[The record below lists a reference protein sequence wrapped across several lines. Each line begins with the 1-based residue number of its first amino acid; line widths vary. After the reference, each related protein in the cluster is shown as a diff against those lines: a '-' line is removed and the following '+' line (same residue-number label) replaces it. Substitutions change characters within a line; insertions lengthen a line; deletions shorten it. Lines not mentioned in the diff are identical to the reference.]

1 MTYQLDIPSDLSG
14 SDITAVFQYLDA
26 QLNTE
31 IVYAF
36 LYGIYTGI
44 VAVTLWNIFT
54 FKSQPIGRQ
63 VMVVAIV
70 LLFIVT
76 TINASFNW
84 SYISSGFIN
93 NGQSFWSK
101 YSVLVFSENIY
112 LGMGITGA
120 INTILADS
128 IIIWRCWMVW
138 GRRWLVVL
146 PPILLL
152 ISGIALK
159 LIDTYQG
166 YTTGSDDVLVFVL
179 YLSFTLATTI
189 WCTTLIICRILAV
202 VRGSDGVGGGVGVYR
217 HVIEVLIESSALYS
231 VFLILLMAFEV
242 RGDWAG
248 YYVDAMSGIARG
260 IAPTL
265 LVGRV
270 ATGHSRSEQ
279 SWQGSVMSSLHFGTR
294 RFRARD
300 PSSIEVETLQSVGIN
315 GDWEVERG
323 EMDRHT
329 RSRTESQEYYP
340 PSDVT
345 LQDDLEAQSESVD
358 DHNGEPV
365 GHTD

>member
-14 SDITAVFQYLDA
+14 SDIAAVFQYLDS

-44 VAVTLWNIFT
+44 VVVTLWNIFT
-54 FKSQPIGRQ
+54 RKSRPVGRR

-76 TINASFNW
+76 TINVSFNW
-84 SYISSGFIN
+84 SYISSGFID

-101 YSVLVFSENIY
+101 YSVLVFSENIF

-128 IIIWRCWMVW
+128 IMIWRCWMVW

-152 ISGIALK
+152 ISGIVLK
-159 LIDTYQG
+159 LIDTYQE
-166 YTTGSDDVLVFVL
+166 YTAGSDNVLAFVL

-189 WCTTLIICRILAV
+189 WCTTLIIYRILVV
-202 VRGSDGVGGGVGVYR
+202 VRGSDGVGGGVAVYR

-248 YYVDAMSGIARG
+248 YYVDAMTGIARG

-270 ATGHSRSEQ
+270 ATGHSRPDE
-279 SWQGSVMSSLHFGTR
+279 SWQGSVMSSLHFGSQ
-294 RFRARD
+294 RFRACD
-300 PSSIEVETLQSVGIN
+300 QSSVEVETLQSVGI
-315 GDWEVERG
+315 DETLEAERR
-323 EMDRHT
+323 EMVRHKYT
-329 RSRTESQEYYP
+329 RAESQEYSP
-340 PSDVT
+340 PSTVT
-345 LQDDLEAQSESVD
+345 LQNDLEAQPESVGD
-358 DHNGEPV
+358 RYGEAI
-365 GHTD
+365 GYTD